1 MPLKAFKELVQGP
14 EANLDLGLAA
24 LAVARIEHPDLV
36 PGDYLRRLDE
46 LGARS
51 GARGIEDHRR
61 ALERL
66 RRFLFDEEGFRGNVD
81 AYYDPR
87 NSCLNDVLDRKLG
100 IPITLSILVME
111 VARRVGLAV
120 DGIGLPGH
128 FIVAA
133 HVEGDRVLLDPFNGG
148 GALTEEGCVEVASR
162 AVGRKVRLTPT
173 HFTPST
179 KRQVLI
185 RMLRNLK
192 TVYGKHGEW
201 EKLLRAIDRLLV
213 LDEESPEHV
222 RDRGTAL
229 VKLGHLH
236 HGAGE
241 WERYLQ
247 SYPHAQDAEGL
258 REQLRG
264 VRQRLAVL
272 N

>member
-1 MPLKAFKELVQGP
+1 MRAFSELVRRP
-14 EANLDLGLAA
+14 EAELDLGLAA
-24 LAVARIEHPDLV
+24 LAVARVEHPDLV
-36 PGDYLRRLDE
+36 PGEYLRRLDE
-46 LGARS
+46 LAARS
-51 GARGIEDHRR
+51 GARGIEDGRR

-66 RRFLFDEEGFRGNVD
+66 RRFLFEEEGFRGNVD
-81 AYYDPR
+81 AYYDPC

-100 IPITLSILVME
+100 IPITLSILMME
-111 VARRVGLAV
+111 VGRRLGLTI

-133 HVEGDRVLLDPFNGG
+133 HVEGDRILLDPFNGG
-148 GALTEEGCVEVASR
+148 AALSEEGCVEVASR
-162 AVGRKVRLTPT
+162 AVGRRVRLTPT
-173 HFTPST
+173 HFAPST

-185 RMLRNLK
+185 RLLRNLK
-192 TVYGKHGEW
+192 TVYGKQSEW
-201 EKLLRAIDRLLV
+201 AKLLRVVDLLLV
-213 LDEESPEHV
+213 VDEESPEHG

-236 HGAGE
+236 HGAAE

-247 SYPHAQDAEGL
+247 RYPHAQDAEGL

-264 VRQRLAVL
+264 VRQGLAAL

>member
-1 MPLKAFKELVQGP
+1 MPLKVFKDLVKGP
-14 EANLDLGLAA
+14 EAELDLGRAA
-24 LAVARIEHPDLV
+24 LAVARVEHPELV
-36 PGDYLRRLDE
+36 PGEYLRLLDE
-46 LGARS
+46 LAARS
-51 GARGIEDHRR
+51 GARGIEDGRR

-66 RRFLFDEEGFRGNVD
+66 RRFLFEDEGFRGNVD

-100 IPITLSILVME
+100 IPITLSVLMME
-111 VARRVGLAV
+111 VGRRVGLAI

-133 HVEGDRVLLDPFNGG
+133 RVEGDRILLDPFNGG
-148 GALTEEGCVEVASR
+148 AELTEEGCTEVSSR
-162 AVGRKVRLTPT
+162 AVGRRVKLTAT
-173 HFTPST
+173 HFSPCT

-192 TVYGKHGEW
+192 TVYGKQGEW
-201 EKLLRAIDRLLV
+201 EKLLRAVDRLLV

-236 HGAGE
+236 HGAAE

-247 SYPHAQDAEGL
+247 RYPHAQDAEGL
-258 REQLRG
+258 RAQLRE
-264 VRQRLAVL
+264 VRQGLAAL